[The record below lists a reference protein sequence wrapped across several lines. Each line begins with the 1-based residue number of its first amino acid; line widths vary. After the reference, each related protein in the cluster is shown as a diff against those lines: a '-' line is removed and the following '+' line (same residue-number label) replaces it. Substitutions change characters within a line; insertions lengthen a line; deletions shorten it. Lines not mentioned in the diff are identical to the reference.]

1 MNKPDHDSKNLTE
14 HFFRHNYARTVA
26 ILVRYFGLKQ
36 VEIAED
42 IVQDT
47 LVEAMEKWSIHSIPD
62 NPEGWIMDV
71 AKKKTINLL
80 NRQNNF
86 QNKIVPNLDQ
96 WKVES
101 EAEIADS
108 TLQMIF
114 ACCHPELPSESQ
126 IALALKT
133 LCGLSIP
140 EIARALMCNEENIN
154 KRLYRA
160 KRKFRDGTI
169 TLEPTE
175 LIDSNRLDNTLQ
187 VLYLLFNEGYFSAHH
202 SSKIRLDLCYEAIR
216 LLSFIEE
223 ASPSGKVKGLLAIM
237 YLSVARFESRIS
249 PLGEL
254 ILLEEQ
260 DRSLWDMEL
269 IARGM
274 HYLTESIRTQEVN
287 SYQIQAG
294 ILAEYCL
301 AEDFKST
308 NWKSIC
314 TQYELLETLETQP
327 IVTLNKAISMFH
339 SGKRSEALELLDQ
352 LHHDSFLAKNAQ
364 LALAHAVLL
373 RATGEGSKAACMFQ
387 TALNLAT
394 TETEKELIKNRM
406 D

>member
-1 MNKPDHDSKNLTE
+1 MPAHESKKLTE

-26 ILVRYFGLKQ
+26 ILVKYFGLKQ

-80 NRQNNF
+80 KRQTNF
-86 QNKIVPNLDQ
+86 QSKIIPNLNQ
-96 WKVES
+96 SKFEN

-114 ACCHPELPSESQ
+114 ACCHPDLPSESQ

-140 EIARALMCNEENIN
+140 EIARALMSSEENIN

-169 TLEPTE
+169 TLESTK
-175 LIDSNRLDNTLQ
+175 LMNHNRLNNTLQ

-202 SSKIRLDLCYEAIR
+202 SCKIRLELCYEAIR
-216 LLSFIEE
+216 LLTFIDE
-223 ASPSGKVKGLLAIM
+223 ASPSGKVNGLLAMM

-260 DRSLWDMEL
+260 DRSMWDMEL
-269 IARGM
+269 MAKGM
-274 HYLTESIRTQEVN
+274 RYLSESIRTKEVN

-294 ILAEYCL
+294 IIAEYCL
-301 AEDFKST
+301 AEDFRST
-308 NWKSIC
+308 NWESIC
-314 TQYELLETLETQP
+314 LQYELLETLEQHP
-327 IVTLNKAISMFH
+327 ILTLNKAISMFH
-339 SGKRSEALELLDQ
+339 AGQQREALELIDQ
-352 LHHDSFLAKNAQ
+352 LHHDPFLSKNAQ

-373 RATGEGSKAACMFQ
+373 RASGEGAKADCMFQ
-387 TALNLAT
+387 TALTLAT
-394 TETEKELIKNRM
+394 TDNEKELIMKRM
-406 D
+406 S